1 MGKYINQDS
10 KNNAIG
16 NSYQQ
21 KVNAL
26 IADGA
31 EVLDPSK
38 VEFQPNLVCV
48 VNNGMFAAA
57 GYAYSKGE
65 FDAFNSPDGRSKTWL
80 VYPHAATVAQ

>member
-16 NSYQQ
+16 NTYQQ

-38 VEFQPNLVCV
+38 VEFQLTD
-48 VNNGMFAAA
+48 FLLFSHSTHL
-57 GYAYSKGE
+57 YQYQKEQTS
-65 FDAFNSPDGRSKTWL
+65 
-80 VYPHAATVAQ
+80 